1 MDSQTVSR
9 LELSTSDSRLVPV
22 NISISRSQFSFQQ
35 AGLQGGEGTRCSTMR
50 GNPAPGNQSLGVG
63 VGVCGREQNH
73 TGVWWSGIWAFARLT
88 PLWHWNGVVPSQSS
102 VQGQDTSH
110 SNILLSSLRPLC
122 SCPWS
127 CGGWRLMFGV
137 LNLCVRDTNS
147 GLHAYEAHPFC
158 SRSHFSSPCFKSCW
172 ISWDLRQANPPSASV
187 SPPLDWA

>member
-1 MDSQTVSR
+1 MQRGRRSTRKGRDSMFYHEGKSSPR
-9 LELSTSDSRLVPV
+9 EPEL
-22 NISISRSQFSFQQ
+22 
-35 AGLQGGEGTRCSTMR
+35 GGGGEGVWQGAESHW
-50 GNPAPGNQSLGVG
+50 SLVVRNLGL
-63 VGVCGREQNH
+63 CQ
-73 TGVWWSGIWAFARLT
+73 AA
-88 PLWHWNGVVPSQSS
+88 PLWHWNGVIPSQSS

-172 ISWDLRQANPPSASV
+172 ISWDLRQANPPSSSV